1 MSRAPGQAAADA
13 FARGMPAPR
22 WDRATCRAA
31 DPRVFFPEDENGEP
45 DEDGPKAQAARS
57 ICGRCP
63 LREQCLRYALSVA
76 MPAGIWGGHSTRER
90 ESMCGGGGQRGA
102 A

>member
-1 MSRAPGQAAADA
+1 MSRAPGQAAADT
-13 FARGMPAPR
+13 FARGVPAPR
-22 WDRATCRAA
+22 WERAACRAA
-31 DPRVFFPEDENGEP
+31 DARVFFPEDEHGEP
-45 DEDGPKAQAARS
+45 DEDGPAAQAARD

-90 ESMCGGGGQRGA
+90 EPMREVPGQRGA